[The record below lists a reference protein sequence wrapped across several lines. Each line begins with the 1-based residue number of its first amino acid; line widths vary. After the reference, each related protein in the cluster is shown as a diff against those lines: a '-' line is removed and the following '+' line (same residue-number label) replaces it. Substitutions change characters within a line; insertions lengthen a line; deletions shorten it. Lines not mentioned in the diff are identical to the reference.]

1 MRAVLGHA
9 IKRSRKTAAEPIG
22 VGFKGPNELTL
33 PTSSKPDPRLITLVR
48 IALPSEGE
56 GHTFESCRV
65 RHLHQSALSRLTGCL
80 STLPR
85 SHSDLRIRRIHTKDG
100 RRP

>member
-33 PTSSKPDPRLITLVR
+33 PTSSKPDPRLIALVR
-48 IALPSEGE
+48 ILARQAARDFIQAAWDDQE
-56 GHTFESCRV
+56 R
-65 RHLHQSALSRLTGCL
+65 SASFRCSTPRMIGLRLND
-80 STLPR
+80 P
-85 SHSDLRIRRIHTKDG
+85 
-100 RRP
+100 